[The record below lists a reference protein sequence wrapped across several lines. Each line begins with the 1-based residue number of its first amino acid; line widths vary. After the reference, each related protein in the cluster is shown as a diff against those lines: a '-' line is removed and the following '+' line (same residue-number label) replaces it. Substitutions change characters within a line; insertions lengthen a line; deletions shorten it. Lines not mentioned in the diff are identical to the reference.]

1 MRSISHITY
10 INLNPV
16 INLCCSDWLLLFPW
30 PISVNKT
37 NFMIN
42 KLQLF
47 PQNIQ
52 GNNCKLS
59 DYHTRY
65 DLNNFIFVST
75 FLLALDLGGGF
86 SSSLSSEELSS
97 SEELPSS
104 SSSLSLFSTLGAFF
118 GALCLGGALFF
129 WGTSE
134 SSDSSSLSSSSSDSS
149 SLSSSLSSSSS
160 SSSESSLSSSESSSK
175 NKQKTC

>member
-1 MRSISHITY
+1 MRSTSHITY

-37 NFMIN
+37 NFMISFN
-42 KLQLF
+42 F
-47 PQNIQ
+47 SPQNIQ
-52 GNNCKLS
+52 GNNCKFS

-118 GALCLGGALFF
+118 SALCLGGALFF

-175 NKQKTC
+175 NKQETC